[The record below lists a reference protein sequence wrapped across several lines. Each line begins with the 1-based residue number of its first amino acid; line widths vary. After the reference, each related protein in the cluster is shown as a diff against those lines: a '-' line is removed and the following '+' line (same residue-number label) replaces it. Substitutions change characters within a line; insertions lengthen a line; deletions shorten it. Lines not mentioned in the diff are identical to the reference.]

1 MTEPNGFD
9 DDTDFSDDGDDE
21 GQQGRYIQLERKQ
34 IRALQR
40 DAKQTR
46 KAQDEAAALRREL
59 AFAKAGVELT
69 ERQQKALSATID
81 GDLTAEAIRTA
92 AEELGFVAAPAATST
107 TDEAAALDRIATAS
121 PGTAESPDDDPIA
134 RLDRAAEEGG
144 YDAVLAQIQRDGHN
158 IVTSG

>member
-1 MTEPNGFD
+1 MTEPYGFD
-9 DDTDFSDDGDDE
+9 DATDDGDDE
-21 GQQGRYIQLERKQ
+21 GQQERYVRLERNQ
-34 IRALQR
+34 IRALER
-40 DAKQTR
+40 DAKAAR
-46 KAQDEAAALRREL
+46 KTADENAQLKRDL

-92 AEELGFVAAPAATST
+92 AEELGFVAAPAAAST
-107 TDEAAALDRIATAS
+107 TDEAAALERIATAS